1 MPSKQTAAMDKA
13 QRLYM
18 AGETNIK
25 ALAKKCK
32 VDPSSIYRAKW
43 YVQVKAGELVENFL
57 KFGPP

>member
-18 AGETNIK
+18 AGETNVK

-43 YVQVKAGELVENFL
+43 FQEAKAA
-57 KFGPP
+57 KP

>member
-1 MPSKQTAAMDKA
+1 MPAKQTAAMDKA

-32 VDPSSIYRAKW
+32 VDPSSIYRATWFKLAK
-43 YVQVKAGELVENFL
+43 VVAK
-57 KFGPP
+57 

>member
-18 AGETNIK
+18 AGETNVK

-32 VDPSSIYRAKW
+32 VDPSSIYRAFW
-43 YVQVKAGELVENFL
+43 YKVAKVIKAIES
-57 KFGPP
+57 

>member
-1 MPSKQTAAMDKA
+1 MSGKQSAGMSKA
-13 QRLYM
+13 QLLYM

-43 YVQVKAGELVENFL
+43 FQAIKAAQ
-57 KFGPP
+57 K